1 LKHRLL
7 DRDSV
12 AERMLPAL
20 SVSGKLNADW
30 DFLCFLHEKG
40 RAEAGARLATNYDP
54 IGQRS
59 CIDIRNEVL

>member
-1 LKHRLL
+1 
-7 DRDSV
+7 
-12 AERMLPAL
+12 MLPAL
-20 SVSGKLNADW
+20 SVSGKLNVDW